1 MDEDI
6 KCPETFETDS
16 FDTAAG
22 TDFTLIAQLFPKRDR
37 KHIKNKYNKEIK
49 TMPSMVN
56 EALIGGKNPEETKE
70 LFEVILSNQRAAAAA
85 GAIEN

>member
-1 MDEDI
+1 
-6 KCPETFETDS
+6 
-16 FDTAAG
+16 
-22 TDFTLIAQLFPKRDR
+22 
-37 KHIKNKYNKEIK
+37 
-49 TMPSMVN
+49 MVN